1 MSDTTTAAIFK
12 KDNERLSK
20 KSKQFAV
27 SKKEAITII
36 LDYLDRTGI
45 DPRTDSLPKSE
56 LNQLKKRFDFVIGFL
71 KSQEKE
77 YIKPALEAIVAN
89 EDRMKNNI
97 EQLATK
103 DYLKNQ
109 LGFHAKLAEWIV
121 SEMKKFVLKKE
132 ETLSFQKE
140 IKERLERLENR
151 KGFNW

>member
-20 KSKQFAV
+20 KSKQFAT

-56 LNQLKKRFDFVIGFL
+56 LNQLKKRIDFIVGFL
-71 KSQEKE
+71 KNQETE

-89 EDRMKNNI
+89 EERMKNNI

-103 DYLKNQ
+103 DGLKNQ
-109 LGFHAKLAEWIV
+109 EGFNLELAKWIV
-121 SEMKKFVLKKE
+121 STMQDFVSKKE
-132 ETLSFQKE
+132 ETIAFQKE
-140 IKERLERLENR
+140 VMERLEKIEN
-151 KGFNW
+151 KKWFKI

>member
-1 MSDTTTAAIFK
+1 MSKTTTLAIDK
-12 KDNERLSK
+12 KDNERLTK
-20 KSKQFAV
+20 NAKQFAV
-27 SKKEAITII
+27 SKKETITII
-36 LDYLDRTGI
+36 LDYFERTGV
-45 DPRTDSLPKSE
+45 DPRTGSLPKAE

-71 KSQEKE
+71 KNQETE

-109 LGFHAKLAEWIV
+109 LGFHTKLAEWIV

-132 ETLSFQKE
+132 ENIAFQKE
-140 IKERLERLENR
+140 VMERLERIENR